1 MAGFG
6 GLVVPAA
13 GLGQFRGGQIREQ
26 DPEVDRAVAT
36 VAMRAICLWTV
47 NPRWRDY
54 ADITLLSAAHDVA
67 GDELAA
73 SIQIVAAYRNVA
85 LSPLDEALAGYVE
98 IAQGK
103 WSAFGAGGG

>member
-1 MAGFG
+1 
-6 GLVVPAA
+6 
-13 GLGQFRGGQIREQ
+13 
-26 DPEVDRAVAT
+26 
-36 VAMRAICLWTV
+36 MRAICLWTV

-67 GDELAA
+67 GAELAA

-103 WSAFGAGGG
+103 WSAFGAGGGWRAARVPFTAHLSCCQVAGSRPGTGP